1 MCRTPPSGARPATGL
16 TAKDATEKFYRRGSF
31 PATRTPSGSEACLQ
45 LPSGPEVESGCVGPL
60 YKGVGASTG
69 LSAGCM
75 TASDCVSARNVNRS
89 IAMNDLKRAL
99 VVVPLLVNAACHKA
113 AAPATP
119 PPPAVQV
126 ADVVQKEVAI
136 YREWIG
142 TLDGFVNADIKPQ
155 VEGYVRKQVYRE
167 GAYVRQGELM
177 FLIDPRNYKAV
188 ADQARS
194 TLDRNAAALA
204 KARLDVKRD
213 RELIAAQVIPAQQ
226 LDNDLAAEREAAAT
240 VETSRATLA
249 QAELNRG
256 WTQVTSPIAG
266 IAGIAQAQVG
276 TLISTSSVMTT
287 VSQVDP
293 IKAQFNISETEYLH
307 SAGGNHWAEP
317 VRGGEPTLEL
327 ILDDGSVYPHR
338 GTVVVTNRQVNVQ
351 TGTIAL
357 QGSFPNPGNLLRPG
371 QYAKVRA
378 AVDTKKDALL
388 VPQRAI
394 NELQG
399 AYLIGVVAPDGK
411 VDVRTVRAGEWVG
424 DLWVIDDGLHPGEKV
439 IVEGFARV
447 RPGMSVRAMPA
458 PESSTA
464 SASQPAGRAPS
475 KGD

>member
-1 MCRTPPSGARPATGL
+1 MAR
-16 TAKDATEKFYRRGSF
+16 
-31 PATRTPSGSEACLQ
+31 
-45 LPSGPEVESGCVGPL
+45 
-60 YKGVGASTG
+60 
-69 LSAGCM
+69 
-75 TASDCVSARNVNRS
+75 DCVSARNVTRS
-89 IAMNDLKRAL
+89 RPMTDWKRAL
-99 VVVPLLVNAACHKA
+99 VVVPLLVNTACHKA
-113 AAPATP
+113 ETPAAP
-119 PPPAVQV
+119 PPPTVQV

-136 YREWIG
+136 YREWVG

-167 GAYVRQGELM
+167 GAPVRQGELM

-194 TLDRNAAALA
+194 TLERNAAALA

-266 IAGIAQAQVG
+266 IAGFAQAQVG
-276 TLISTSSVMTT
+276 TLVGTSSVMTT

-307 SAGGNHWAEP
+307 SAEGNHWAEP
-317 VRGGEPTLEL
+317 GRGTEPTLEL
-327 ILDDGSVYPHR
+327 ILDDGSLYTHR
-338 GTVVVTNRQVNVQ
+338 GTVVVTNRQVNAQ
-351 TGTIAL
+351 TGTIGL
-357 QGSFPNPGNLLRPG
+357 QGSFPNPGGLLRPG

-399 AYLIGVVAPDGK
+399 AYLIGVVGSDGK
-411 VDVRTVRAGEWVG
+411 VDVRTVKAGEWVG
-424 DLWVIDDGLHPGEKV
+424 ELWVIEDGLHPGEKV

-464 SASQPAGRAPS
+464 SASHPAGRAPS

>member
-1 MCRTPPSGARPATGL
+1 MNQRI
-16 TAKDATEKFYRRGSF
+16 GSV
-31 PATRTPSGSEACLQ
+31 A
-45 LPSGPEVESGCVGPL
+45 
-60 YKGVGASTG
+60 
-69 LSAGCM
+69 
-75 TASDCVSARNVNRS
+75 VSAVL
-89 IAMNDLKRAL
+89 AG
-99 VVVPLLVNAACHKA
+99 AACHKA
-113 AAPATP
+113 SPSGAP
-119 PPPAVQV
+119 PPPSVQV
-126 ADVVQKEVAI
+126 AGVVQKDVAI
-136 YREWIG
+136 YREWVG
-142 TLDGFVNADIKPQ
+142 SLDGFVNADIKPQ

-167 GAYVRQGELM
+167 GGYVKQGDLM

-194 TLDRNAAALA
+194 TLARNRAALA

-213 RELIAAQVIPAQQ
+213 RELIAAQVIPPQK
-226 LDNDLAAEREAAAT
+226 LDDDLAAEEEAAAT
-240 VETSRATLA
+240 VATSQAALA

-266 IAGIAQAQVG
+266 IAGIALLQVG
-276 TLISTSSVMTT
+276 TLVSTSSVMTT

-307 SAGGNHWAEP
+307 SVSGNHWAEP
-317 VRGGEPTLEL
+317 GAGAEPTLEL
-327 ILDDGSVYPHR
+327 VLDDGSVYPRR
-338 GTVVVTNRQVNVQ
+338 GTVVVTNRQVNPQ

-378 AVDTKKDALL
+378 AVDTRKDALL

-399 AYLIGVVAPDGK
+399 AYLLGVVAPDGT
-411 VDVRTVRAGEWVG
+411 VEVRTVRAGEWVG
-424 DLWVIDDGLHPGEKV
+424 DLWVIEEGLRPGERV

-447 RPGMSVRAMPA
+447 RPGMLVQATPA
-458 PESSTA
+458 PETSTA
-464 SASQPAGRAPS
+464 SAGAPAPGAP

>member
-1 MCRTPPSGARPATGL
+1 MKTW
-16 TAKDATEKFYRRGSF
+16 
-31 PATRTPSGSEACLQ
+31 
-45 LPSGPEVESGCVGPL
+45 
-60 YKGVGASTG
+60 
-69 LSAGCM
+69 
-75 TASDCVSARNVNRS
+75 
-89 IAMNDLKRAL
+89 KRAL
-99 VVVPLLVNAACHKA
+99 VVVPLLANAACRKA
-113 AAPATP
+113 APPAP

-126 ADVVQKEVAI
+126 ADVVQKDVAV

-142 TLDGFVNADIKPQ
+142 SLDGFVNADIKPQ

-167 GAYVRQGELM
+167 GGYVKQGDLM

-194 TLDRNAAALA
+194 TLARNRAALA

-213 RELIAAQVIPAQQ
+213 RELIAAQVIPPQQ
-226 LDNDLAAEREAAAT
+226 LDNDLAAEEEAAAT
-240 VETSRATLA
+240 VATSQATLA

-266 IAGIAQAQVG
+266 IAGIALLQVG
-276 TLISTSSVMTT
+276 TLVSTSSVMTT

-307 SAGGNHWAEP
+307 SVTGNHWAEP
-317 VRGGEPTLEL
+317 GAGAEPTLEL
-327 ILDDGSVYPHR
+327 ILDDGSVYPRR
-338 GTVVVTNRQVNVQ
+338 GTVVVTNRQVNPQ

-378 AVDTKKDALL
+378 AVDTRKDALL

-411 VDVRTVRAGEWVG
+411 VDVRTVRAGEWIS
-424 DLWVIDDGLHPGEKV
+424 DMWVIEDGLHPSEKV

-447 RPGMSVRAMPA
+447 RPGMVVQAMPA

-464 SASQPAGRAPS
+464 SASAPAAPAPS

>member
-1 MCRTPPSGARPATGL
+1 MSNPKSLA
-16 TAKDATEKFYRRGSF
+16 
-31 PATRTPSGSEACLQ
+31 
-45 LPSGPEVESGCVGPL
+45 
-60 YKGVGASTG
+60 
-69 LSAGCM
+69 
-75 TASDCVSARNVNRS
+75 
-89 IAMNDLKRAL
+89 
-99 VVVPLLVNAACHKA
+99 VVVLLAGAACHKA
-113 AAPATP
+113 A
-119 PPPAVQV
+119 PPAAPPRPDVQV
-126 ADVVQKEVAI
+126 ADVVQKDVAV

-142 TLDGFVNADIKPQ
+142 SLDGFVNADIRPQ

-167 GAYVRQGELM
+167 GVFVQQGELM
-177 FLIDPRNYKAV
+177 FLIDPRNYKAL
-188 ADQARS
+188 ADHARS
-194 TLDRNAAALA
+194 TLARDRAALA
-204 KARLDVKRD
+204 KAQLDVKRD
-213 RELIAAQVIPAQQ
+213 RQLIASQVITPQQ

-240 VETSRATLA
+240 VEQDRATLA
-249 QAELNRG
+249 QADLNHG

-276 TLISTSSVMTT
+276 TLASTATVMTT

-307 SAGGNHWAEP
+307 SAETNHWAEP
-317 VRGGEPTLEL
+317 GRGVEPTLDL
-327 ILDDGSVYPHR
+327 ILDDGSVYQHR

-378 AVDTKKDALL
+378 AVDTRKNALL
-388 VPQRAI
+388 VPQRAM

-424 DLWVIDDGLHPGEKV
+424 DLWVIEDGLHPGEKV

-447 RPGMSVRAMPA
+447 RAGMLVRAVPA
-458 PESSTA
+458 ATETSTA
-464 SASQPAGRAPS
+464 SASPPAAAAPS

>member
-1 MCRTPPSGARPATGL
+1 MNKWKRT
-16 TAKDATEKFYRRGSF
+16 
-31 PATRTPSGSEACLQ
+31 
-45 LPSGPEVESGCVGPL
+45 
-60 YKGVGASTG
+60 
-69 LSAGCM
+69 
-75 TASDCVSARNVNRS
+75 
-89 IAMNDLKRAL
+89 L
-99 VVVPLLVNAACHKA
+99 VLVPLLANAACRKA
-113 AAPATP
+113 AAPAAP

-126 ADVVQKEVAI
+126 ANVLQKDVAI
-136 YREWIG
+136 YREWVG
-142 TLDGFVNADIKPQ
+142 SLDGFVNADIKPQ

-177 FLIDPRNYKAV
+177 FLIDARNYKAV

-194 TLDRNAAALA
+194 TLDRNSAALG
-204 KARLDVKRD
+204 KAQLDVKRD
-213 RELIAAQVIPAQQ
+213 RELIASQVIPAQQ

-276 TLISTSSVMTT
+276 TLASTSTVMTT

-293 IKAQFNISETEYLH
+293 IKVQFNISETEYLH
-307 SAGGNHWAEP
+307 SAESNHWAEP
-317 VRGGEPTLEL
+317 GRGSEPALEL
-327 ILDDGSVYPHR
+327 ILDDDSVYPRR
-338 GTVVVTNRQVNVQ
+338 GTVVVTNRQVNPQ

-357 QGSFPNPGNLLRPG
+357 QGSFPNPGNVLRPG

-378 AVDTKKDALL
+378 AVDTRKDALV

-399 AYLIGVVAPDGK
+399 AYLIGVVAPDSK
-411 VDVRTVRAGEWVG
+411 VDIRTVRAGEQVG
-424 DLWVIDDGLHPGEKV
+424 ELWVIEEGLHPGEKA

-447 RPGMSVRAMPA
+447 RPGMLVQAMPA

-464 SASQPAGRAPS
+464 SASEPAAAGPA

>member
-1 MCRTPPSGARPATGL
+1 MNQRM
-16 TAKDATEKFYRRGSF
+16 SF
-31 PATRTPSGSEACLQ
+31 VAVVAVL
-45 LPSGPEVESGCVGPL
+45 
-60 YKGVGASTG
+60 
-69 LSAGCM
+69 AG
-75 TASDCVSARNVNRS
+75 
-89 IAMNDLKRAL
+89 
-99 VVVPLLVNAACHKA
+99 AACHKA
-113 AAPATP
+113 APASSGP
-119 PPPAVQV
+119 PPPTVQV
-126 ADVVQKEVAI
+126 AAVLQKDVAV
-136 YREWIG
+136 YREWVG
-142 TLDGFVNADIKPQ
+142 NLDGFVNADIKPQ
-155 VEGYVRKQVYRE
+155 VEGFVRKQVYRE
-167 GAYVRQGELM
+167 GGYVRLGDLM

-194 TLDRNAAALA
+194 TLARNRAALA

-213 RELIAAQVIPAQQ
+213 RELIAAQVIPPQQ
-226 LDNDLAAEREAAAT
+226 LDNDLAAEEEAAAT
-240 VETSRATLA
+240 VETARATLA

-276 TLISTSSVMTT
+276 TLVTASTVMTT

-293 IKAQFNISETEYLH
+293 IKVQFNISETEYLR

-317 VRGGEPTLEL
+317 GVGAEPTLEL
-327 ILDDGSVYPHR
+327 VLDDGSVYPRR
-338 GTVVVTNRQVNVQ
+338 GTVVVTNRQVNLQ

-378 AVDTKKDALL
+378 AVDTRKDALL

-399 AYLIGVVAPDGK
+399 AYLIGVVASDGK

-424 DLWVIDDGLHPGEKV
+424 DLWVIEEGLHPGEKI

-447 RPGMSVRAMPA
+447 RPGMTVRATPA
-458 PESSTA
+458 PETSTA
-464 SASQPAGRAPS
+464 SASAPAAPAPS

>member
-1 MCRTPPSGARPATGL
+1 MGSC
-16 TAKDATEKFYRRGSF
+16 GSF
-31 PATRTPSGSEACLQ
+31 A
-45 LPSGPEVESGCVGPL
+45 
-60 YKGVGASTG
+60 
-69 LSAGCM
+69 
-75 TASDCVSARNVNRS
+75 SARNVNS
-89 IAMNDLKRAL
+89 ASEMNKWKRTL
-99 VVVPLLVNAACHKA
+99 VLVPLLANAACRKA
-113 AAPATP
+113 AAPAAP

-126 ADVVQKEVAI
+126 ANVLQKDVAI
-136 YREWIG
+136 YREWVG
-142 TLDGFVNADIKPQ
+142 SLDGFVNADIKPQ

-177 FLIDPRNYKAV
+177 FLIDARNYKAV

-194 TLDRNAAALA
+194 TLDRNSAALG
-204 KARLDVKRD
+204 KAQLDVKRD
-213 RELIAAQVIPAQQ
+213 RELIASQVIPAQQ

-249 QAELNRG
+249 QAELNHG

-276 TLISTSSVMTT
+276 TLASTSTVMTT

-293 IKAQFNISETEYLH
+293 IKVQFNISETEYLH
-307 SAGGNHWAEP
+307 SAEGNHWAEP
-317 VRGGEPTLEL
+317 GRGSEPALEL
-327 ILDDGSVYPHR
+327 ILDDDSVYPRR
-338 GTVVVTNRQVNVQ
+338 GTVVVTNRQVNPQ

-357 QGSFPNPGNLLRPG
+357 QGSFPNPGNVLRPG

-378 AVDTKKDALL
+378 AVDTRKDALV

-399 AYLIGVVAPDGK
+399 AYLIGVVAPDSK
-411 VDVRTVRAGEWVG
+411 VDIRTVRAGEQVG
-424 DLWVIDDGLHPGEKV
+424 ELWVIEEGLHPGEKV

-447 RPGMSVRAMPA
+447 RPGMLVQAMPA

-464 SASQPAGRAPS
+464 SASEPAAAGHA

>member
-1 MCRTPPSGARPATGL
+1 
-16 TAKDATEKFYRRGSF
+16 
-31 PATRTPSGSEACLQ
+31 
-45 LPSGPEVESGCVGPL
+45 
-60 YKGVGASTG
+60 
-69 LSAGCM
+69 
-75 TASDCVSARNVNRS
+75 
-89 IAMNDLKRAL
+89 MNDLKRAL

-317 VRGGEPTLEL
+317 VRGGEPTLDL

-464 SASQPAGRAPS
+464 SASPPAGRAPS

>member
-1 MCRTPPSGARPATGL
+1 MNKWKRT
-16 TAKDATEKFYRRGSF
+16 
-31 PATRTPSGSEACLQ
+31 
-45 LPSGPEVESGCVGPL
+45 
-60 YKGVGASTG
+60 
-69 LSAGCM
+69 
-75 TASDCVSARNVNRS
+75 
-89 IAMNDLKRAL
+89 L
-99 VVVPLLVNAACHKA
+99 VLVPLLANAACRKA
-113 AAPATP
+113 AAPAAP

-126 ADVVQKEVAI
+126 ANVLQKDVAI
-136 YREWIG
+136 YREWVG
-142 TLDGFVNADIKPQ
+142 SLDGFVNADIKPQ

-194 TLDRNAAALA
+194 TLDRNSAALG
-204 KARLDVKRD
+204 KAQLDVKRE
-213 RELIAAQVIPAQQ
+213 RELIASQVIPAQQ

-276 TLISTSSVMTT
+276 TLASTSTVMTT

-293 IKAQFNISETEYLH
+293 IKVQFNISETEYLH
-307 SAGGNHWAEP
+307 SAEGNHWAEP
-317 VRGGEPTLEL
+317 GRGSEPALEL
-327 ILDDGSVYPHR
+327 ILDDDSVYPRR
-338 GTVVVTNRQVNVQ
+338 GTVVVTNRQVNPQ

-357 QGSFPNPGNLLRPG
+357 QGSFPNPGNVLRPG

-378 AVDTKKDALL
+378 AVDTRKDALV

-399 AYLIGVVAPDGK
+399 AYLIGVVAPDSK
-411 VDVRTVRAGEWVG
+411 VDIRTVRAGEQVG
-424 DLWVIDDGLHPGEKV
+424 ELWVIEEGLHPGEKA

-447 RPGMSVRAMPA
+447 RPGMLVQAMPA

-464 SASQPAGRAPS
+464 SASEPAAAGHA

>member
-1 MCRTPPSGARPATGL
+1 MDKRI
-16 TAKDATEKFYRRGSF
+16 GSF
-31 PATRTPSGSEACLQ
+31 
-45 LPSGPEVESGCVGPL
+45 
-60 YKGVGASTG
+60 
-69 LSAGCM
+69 
-75 TASDCVSARNVNRS
+75 VS
-89 IAMNDLKRAL
+89 L
-99 VVVPLLVNAACHKA
+99 VAIAACHKT
-113 AAPATP
+113 AAPPAP

-126 ADVVQKEVAI
+126 VEVEQADVPL
-136 YREWIG
+136 YRQWIG
-142 TLDGFVNADIKPQ
+142 TLDGFVNADIRPQ
-155 VEGYVRKQVYRE
+155 VEGYVRKQEYRE
-167 GAYVRQGELM
+167 GTRVGRGDLL
-177 FLIDPRNYKAV
+177 FSIDPRNYQAV
-188 ADQARS
+188 ADQAKAA
-194 TLDRNAAALA
+194 LDRSIAALA

-213 RELIAAQVIPAQQ
+213 RQLIAQNVIPQQQ
-226 LDNDLAAEREAAAT
+226 LDNDIAAEQEAAAS
-240 VETSRATLA
+240 VESSRATLA
-249 QAELNRG
+249 QARLSHG
-256 WTQVTSPIAG
+256 WTQVTSPIDG

-276 TLISTSSVMTT
+276 NLVSTSSLMTT

-424 DLWVIDDGLHPGEKV
+424 DLWVIENGLHPGEKV

-475 KGD
+475 KAD

>member
-1 MCRTPPSGARPATGL
+1 MGSC
-16 TAKDATEKFYRRGSF
+16 GSF
-31 PATRTPSGSEACLQ
+31 A
-45 LPSGPEVESGCVGPL
+45 
-60 YKGVGASTG
+60 
-69 LSAGCM
+69 
-75 TASDCVSARNVNRS
+75 SARNVNS
-89 IAMNDLKRAL
+89 ASEMNKWKRTL
-99 VVVPLLVNAACHKA
+99 VLVPLLANAACRKA
-113 AAPATP
+113 AAPAAP

-126 ADVVQKEVAI
+126 ANVLQKDVAI
-136 YREWIG
+136 YREWVG
-142 TLDGFVNADIKPQ
+142 SLDGFVNADIKPQ

-177 FLIDPRNYKAV
+177 FLIDARNYKAV

-194 TLDRNAAALA
+194 TLDRNSAALG
-204 KARLDVKRD
+204 KAQLDVKRD
-213 RELIAAQVIPAQQ
+213 RELIASQVIPAQQ

-249 QAELNRG
+249 QAELNHG

-276 TLISTSSVMTT
+276 TLASTSTVMTT

-293 IKAQFNISETEYLH
+293 IKVQFNISETEYLH
-307 SAGGNHWAEP
+307 SAEGNHWAEP
-317 VRGGEPTLEL
+317 GRGSEPALEL
-327 ILDDGSVYPHR
+327 ILDDDSVYPRR
-338 GTVVVTNRQVNVQ
+338 GTVVVTNRQVNPQ

-357 QGSFPNPGNLLRPG
+357 QGSFPNPGNVLRPG

-378 AVDTKKDALL
+378 AVDTRKDALV

-411 VDVRTVRAGEWVG
+411 VDIRTVRAGEQVG
-424 DLWVIDDGLHPGEKV
+424 ELWVIEEGLHPGEKV

-447 RPGMSVRAMPA
+447 RPGMLVQAMPA

-464 SASQPAGRAPS
+464 SASEPAAAGHA